1 MANLLENINI
11 PPCIWFEGG
20 DKRNA
25 IASIAAGIL
34 VGACRNVLPV
44 ILWM

>member
-1 MANLLENINI
+1 MASLLENI

-25 IASIAAGIL
+25 IASIIAGTMVRII
-34 VGACRNVLPV
+34 PD
-44 ILWM
+44 

>member
-1 MANLLENINI
+1 MSSLLENINI

-25 IASIAAGIL
+25 IASIISGIM
-34 VGACRNVLPV
+34 VMTECKYSEQ
-44 ILWM
+44 